1 MCCWLSLHLPPSA
14 RPPVRT
20 RAHAYL
26 IQEYE
31 LGDSSLTL
39 ADRVAKQRQ
48 HIKERLGAHLLLLLL

>member
-1 MCCWLSLHLPPSA
+1 MCCWLSLHLPLFA
-14 RPPVRT
+14 RPPVRI

-48 HIKERLGAHLLLLLL
+48 HLKERLGAHLLLLLL